1 MSVTN
6 FVPFFDTINESYRKG
21 VVFYIM
27 KKRILSAVLVSGVT
41 LSAAASVHAEDYDS
55 QIVAADN
62 AISNLASQQE
72 TAQAQVATIQ
82 SQVSTLRTQK
92 SELETKNAE
101 LEKVSADLES
111 EIQELSSKIVAR
123 QDSLAKQARSAQQN
137 NTATSYINS
146 ILNSKSISEAITR
159 ITAISKV
166 VTANNDMLTKQES
179 DQKELA
185 AKQEE
190 NQAAIN
196 EIATNK
202 AELETTEAGLTTQQ
216 AELEAAQVA
225 LAAELATAQDEKTS
239 LVSAKS
245 TAEAVAASTAASVA
259 QSQAIAESEAAAQ
272 AVASSEAAAFVAQSE
287 AAATSEATVS
297 ETATSSEAAQE
308 PVSSATS
315 ETTQAP
321 TAPATSETT
330 QAPTAP
336 ATSEAQLESAAPVA
350 SEAPASQAPAAS
362 EAPAPAA
369 ETPKVSAASTPN
381 TYPVGQCTWG
391 AKSLA
396 SWVGNYWGNA
406 KNWIASAQ
414 AAGHSVGTTPVA
426 GAIAVWPNDG
436 GGYGHVAY
444 VTSASGA
451 NSIQVMESNYAG
463 NMSIGNYRGTFD
475 PTSSAHGGSVYYIY
489 P

>member
-1 MSVTN
+1 
-6 FVPFFDTINESYRKG
+6 
-21 VVFYIM
+21 M

-55 QIVAADN
+55 QIAATNN

-72 TAQAQVATIQ
+72 AAQAQVATIQ

-92 SELETKNAE
+92 TELEAKNAE

-185 AKQEE
+185 AKQEQ

-245 TAEAVAASTAASVA
+245 TAESVAASTAASVA

-297 ETATSSEAAQE
+297 ETATSEVAQE
-308 PVSSATS
+308 PVSSETS

-321 TAPATSETT
+321 A
-330 QAPTAP
+330 AP
-336 ATSEAQLESAAPVA
+336 ATSEAQPESA
-350 SEAPASQAPAAS
+350 APAAS

>member
-1 MSVTN
+1 
-6 FVPFFDTINESYRKG
+6 
-21 VVFYIM
+21 M

-55 QIVAADN
+55 QIAATNN

-72 TAQAQVATIQ
+72 AAQAQVATIQ

-92 SELETKNAE
+92 TELEAKNAE

-166 VTANNDMLTKQES
+166 VTANNDLLTKQES

-196 EIATNK
+196 TIAANK
-202 AELETTEAGLTTQQ
+202 SELETTEAGLTTQQ
-216 AELEAAQVA
+216 AELEAAQVT
-225 LAAELATAQDEKTS
+225 LAAELATAQNEKTS

-245 TAEAVAASTAASVA
+245 TAESVAASTAASVA
-259 QSQAIAESEAAAQ
+259 QSQAIAESEATAQ
-272 AVASSEAAAFVAQSE
+272 VVASSEAATSVASSE
-287 AAATSEATVS
+287 VAATSESVAQPSETPVS
-297 ETATSSEAAQE
+297 ETSTASEAAQE
-308 PVSSATS
+308 PASSETS
-315 ETTQAP
+315 EVQP
-321 TAPATSETT
+321 
-330 QAPTAP
+330 
-336 ATSEAQLESAAPVA
+336 ESAAPAV
-350 SEAPASQAPAAS
+350 SEAPVSVAPVVTSEAAPAAS
-362 EAPAPAA
+362 QHQNQLFQKLHQLLKHIKCP
-369 ETPKVSAASTPN
+369 AASTPN

-391 AKSLA
+391 VKSLA
-396 SWVGNYWGNA
+396 PWAGNNWGNA

-463 NMSIGNYRGTFD
+463 NMSISNYRGTFD
-475 PTSSAHGGSVYYIY
+475 PTSSAHGGSVFYIY

>member
-1 MSVTN
+1 M
-6 FVPFFDTINESYRKG
+6 PFFDTINESYRKG

-272 AVASSEAAAFVAQSE
+272 AVASSEAAAFVAHSE

-321 TAPATSETT
+321 TAPATSE
-330 QAPTAP
+330 
-336 ATSEAQLESAAPVA
+336 AQLESAAPVA
-350 SEAPASQAPAAS
+350 SEAPAPAS
-362 EAPAPAA
+362 EAPAATSEAPASQAPVASAAPAPAA
-369 ETPKVSAASTPN
+369 APKVSAASTPN

>member
-1 MSVTN
+1 
-6 FVPFFDTINESYRKG
+6 
-21 VVFYIM
+21 M

-55 QIVAADN
+55 QIAATNN

-72 TAQAQVATIQ
+72 AAQAQVATIQ

-92 SELETKNAE
+92 TELEAKNAE

-166 VTANNDMLTKQES
+166 VTANNDLLTKQES

-185 AKQEE
+185 AKQVE

-196 EIATNK
+196 TIAANK
-202 AELETTEAGLTTQQ
+202 SELETTEAGLTTQQ
-216 AELEAAQVA
+216 AELEAAQVT
-225 LAAELATAQDEKTS
+225 LAAELATAQNEKTS

-245 TAEAVAASTAASVA
+245 TAESVAASTAASVA
-259 QSQAIAESEAAAQ
+259 QSQAIAESEATAQVVDSSEAATS
-272 AVASSEAAAFVAQSE
+272 VASSEV
-287 AAATSEATVS
+287 AATSEAVAQPSEAPVS
-297 ETATSSEAAQE
+297 ETSTASEAAQE
-308 PVSSATS
+308 PASSETS
-315 ETTQAP
+315 EVQP
-321 TAPATSETT
+321 
-330 QAPTAP
+330 
-336 ATSEAQLESAAPVA
+336 ESAAPAV
-350 SEAPASQAPAAS
+350 SEAPVSVAPVVTSEAAPAAS

-369 ETPKVSAASTPN
+369 ETHKVSAASTPN

-391 AKSLA
+391 VKSLA
-396 SWVGNYWGNA
+396 PWAGNNWGNA
-406 KNWIASAQ
+406 KDWIASAQ

-463 NMSIGNYRGTFD
+463 NMSISNYRGTFD
-475 PTSSAHGGSVYYIY
+475 QTSSAHGGSVFYI
-489 P
+489 

>member
-1 MSVTN
+1 
-6 FVPFFDTINESYRKG
+6 
-21 VVFYIM
+21 M

-55 QIVAADN
+55 QIAATNN

-72 TAQAQVATIQ
+72 AAQAQVATIQ

-92 SELETKNAE
+92 TELEAKNAE

-166 VTANNDMLTKQES
+166 VTANNDLLTKQES

-190 NQAAIN
+190 NQAAIKT
-196 EIATNK
+196 IAANK
-202 AELETTEAGLTTQQ
+202 SELETTEAGLTTQQ
-216 AELEAAQVA
+216 AELEAAQVT
-225 LAAELATAQDEKTS
+225 LAAELATAQNEKTS

-245 TAEAVAASTAASVA
+245 TAESVAASTAASVA
-259 QSQAIAESEAAAQ
+259 QSQAIAESEATAQ
-272 AVASSEAAAFVAQSE
+272 VVASSEAATSVASSE
-287 AAATSEATVS
+287 VAATSEAVAQPSEAPVS
-297 ETATSSEAAQE
+297 ETSTASEAAQE
-308 PVSSATS
+308 PASSETS
-315 ETTQAP
+315 EVQP
-321 TAPATSETT
+321 
-330 QAPTAP
+330 
-336 ATSEAQLESAAPVA
+336 ESAAPAV
-350 SEAPASQAPAAS
+350 SEAPVSAVPVVTSEAAPAAS

-369 ETPKVSAASTPN
+369 ETHKVSAASTPN

-391 AKSLA
+391 VKSLA
-396 SWVGNYWGNA
+396 PWAGNNWGNA
-406 KNWIASAQ
+406 KDWITSAQ

-463 NMSIGNYRGTFD
+463 NMSISNYRGTFD
-475 PTSSAHGGSVYYIY
+475 PTSSAHGGSVFYIY

>member
-1 MSVTN
+1 
-6 FVPFFDTINESYRKG
+6 
-21 VVFYIM
+21 M

-55 QIVAADN
+55 QIAATNN

-72 TAQAQVATIQ
+72 AAQAQVATIQ

-92 SELETKNAE
+92 TELEAKNAE

-166 VTANNDMLTKQES
+166 VTANNDLLTKQES

-196 EIATNK
+196 TIAANK
-202 AELETTEAGLTTQQ
+202 SELETTEAGLTTQQ
-216 AELEAAQVA
+216 AELEAAQVT
-225 LAAELATAQDEKTS
+225 LAAELATAQNEKTS

-245 TAEAVAASTAASVA
+245 TAESVAASTAASVA
-259 QSQAIAESEAAAQ
+259 QSQAIAESEATAQ
-272 AVASSEAAAFVAQSE
+272 VVASSEV
-287 AAATSEATVS
+287 AATSESVAQPSETPVS
-297 ETATSSEAAQE
+297 ETSTASEAAQE
-308 PVSSATS
+308 PASSETS
-315 ETTQAP
+315 EVQP
-321 TAPATSETT
+321 
-330 QAPTAP
+330 
-336 ATSEAQLESAAPVA
+336 ESAAPAV
-350 SEAPASQAPAAS
+350 SEAPVSAAPVVTSEAPVSAAPVVTSEAAPAAS

-369 ETPKVSAASTPN
+369 ETHKVSAASTPN

-391 AKSLA
+391 VKSLA
-396 SWVGNYWGNA
+396 PWAGNNWGNA

-463 NMSIGNYRGTFD
+463 NMSISNYRGTFD
-475 PTSSAHGGSVYYIY
+475 PTSSAHGGSVFYIY

>member
-1 MSVTN
+1 M
-6 FVPFFDTINESYRKG
+6 PFFDTINESYRKG

-321 TAPATSETT
+321 TAPATSE
-330 QAPTAP
+330 
-336 ATSEAQLESAAPVA
+336 AQLESAAPVA
-350 SEAPASQAPAAS
+350 SEAPASQAPAATSEAPASQAPAAS

>member
-1 MSVTN
+1 
-6 FVPFFDTINESYRKG
+6 
-21 VVFYIM
+21 M

-55 QIVAADN
+55 QIAAADN

-185 AKQEE
+185 AKQEQ

-225 LAAELATAQDEKTS
+225 WAAELATAQDEKTS

-287 AAATSEATVS
+287 AAVTSEATVS
-297 ETATSSEAAQE
+297 ETATASEAVQE
-308 PVSSATS
+308 PVSSETS
-315 ETTQAP
+315 ETTQEP
-321 TAPATSETT
+321 TV
-330 QAPTAP
+330 
-336 ATSEAQLESAAPVA
+336 ATSEATQEPEAQPESAAPA
-350 SEAPASQAPAAS
+350 ASEAPAPASEAPAATSEAPASQAPAAS

-369 ETPKVSAASTPN
+369 ETPKVSATSTPN

>member
-1 MSVTN
+1 M
-6 FVPFFDTINESYRKG
+6 PFFDTINESYRKG

-196 EIATNK
+196 EIANNK

-321 TAPATSETT
+321 TAPATSE
-330 QAPTAP
+330 
-336 ATSEAQLESAAPVA
+336 AQLESAAPVA
-350 SEAPASQAPAAS
+350 SEAPAPASEAPVATSEAPASQAPAAS

>member
-1 MSVTN
+1 
-6 FVPFFDTINESYRKG
+6 
-21 VVFYIM
+21 M

-55 QIVAADN
+55 QIAATNN

-72 TAQAQVATIQ
+72 AAQAQVATIQ

-92 SELETKNAE
+92 TELEAKNAE

-166 VTANNDMLTKQES
+166 VTANNDLLTKQES

-190 NQAAIN
+190 NQAAIKT
-196 EIATNK
+196 IAANK
-202 AELETTEAGLTTQQ
+202 SELETAEAGLTTQQ
-216 AELEAAQVA
+216 AELEAAQVT
-225 LAAELATAQDEKTS
+225 LAAELATAQNEKTS

-245 TAEAVAASTAASVA
+245 TAESVAASTAASVA
-259 QSQAIAESEAAAQ
+259 QSQAIAESEATAQ
-272 AVASSEAAAFVAQSE
+272 VVASSEAATSVASSE
-287 AAATSEATVS
+287 VAATSEAVAQPSEAPVS
-297 ETATSSEAAQE
+297 ETSTASEAAQE
-308 PVSSATS
+308 PASSETS
-315 ETTQAP
+315 EVQP
-321 TAPATSETT
+321 
-330 QAPTAP
+330 
-336 ATSEAQLESAAPVA
+336 ESAAPAV
-350 SEAPASQAPAAS
+350 SEAPVSAVPVVTSEAAPAAS

-369 ETPKVSAASTPN
+369 ETHKVSAASTPN

-391 AKSLA
+391 VKSLA
-396 SWVGNYWGNA
+396 PWAGNNWGNA

-463 NMSIGNYRGTFD
+463 NMSISNYRGTFD
-475 PTSSAHGGSVYYIY
+475 PTSSAHGGSVFYIY

>member
-1 MSVTN
+1 
-6 FVPFFDTINESYRKG
+6 
-21 VVFYIM
+21 M

-55 QIVAADN
+55 QIAATNN

-72 TAQAQVATIQ
+72 AAQAQVATIQ

-92 SELETKNAE
+92 TELEAKNAE

-166 VTANNDMLTKQES
+166 VTANNDLLTKQES

-185 AKQEE
+185 AKQVE

-196 EIATNK
+196 TIAANK
-202 AELETTEAGLTTQQ
+202 SELETTEAGLTTQQ
-216 AELEAAQVA
+216 AELEAAQVT
-225 LAAELATAQDEKTS
+225 LAAELATAQNEKTS

-245 TAEAVAASTAASVA
+245 TAESVAASTAASVA
-259 QSQAIAESEAAAQ
+259 QSQAIAESEATAQ
-272 AVASSEAAAFVAQSE
+272 VVASSEAATSVASSE
-287 AAATSEATVS
+287 VAATSESVAQPSETPVS
-297 ETATSSEAAQE
+297 ETSTASEAAQE
-308 PVSSATS
+308 PASSETS
-315 ETTQAP
+315 EVQP
-321 TAPATSETT
+321 
-330 QAPTAP
+330 
-336 ATSEAQLESAAPVA
+336 ESAAPAV
-350 SEAPASQAPAAS
+350 SEAPVSAAPVVTSEAAPAAS

-369 ETPKVSAASTPN
+369 ETHKVSAASTPN

-396 SWVGNYWGNA
+396 PWAGNNWGNA
-406 KNWIASAQ
+406 KDWIASAQ

-463 NMSIGNYRGTFD
+463 NMSISNYRGTFD
-475 PTSSAHGGSVYYIY
+475 PTSSAHGGSVFYIY

>member
-1 MSVTN
+1 
-6 FVPFFDTINESYRKG
+6 
-21 VVFYIM
+21 M

-55 QIVAADN
+55 QIAATNN

-72 TAQAQVATIQ
+72 AAQAQVATIQ

-92 SELETKNAE
+92 TELEAKNAE

-166 VTANNDMLTKQES
+166 VTANNDLLTKQES

-185 AKQEE
+185 AKQVE

-196 EIATNK
+196 TIAANK
-202 AELETTEAGLTTQQ
+202 SELETTEAGLTTQQ
-216 AELEAAQVA
+216 AELEAAQVT
-225 LAAELATAQDEKTS
+225 LAAELATAQNEKTS

-245 TAEAVAASTAASVA
+245 TAESVAASTAASVA
-259 QSQAIAESEAAAQ
+259 QSQAIAESEATAQ
-272 AVASSEAAAFVAQSE
+272 VVASSEV
-287 AAATSEATVS
+287 AATSESVAQPSETPVS
-297 ETATSSEAAQE
+297 ETSTASEAAQE
-308 PVSSATS
+308 PASSETS
-315 ETTQAP
+315 EVQP
-321 TAPATSETT
+321 
-330 QAPTAP
+330 
-336 ATSEAQLESAAPVA
+336 ESAAPAV
-350 SEAPASQAPAAS
+350 SEAPVSAAPVVTSEAAPAAS

-369 ETPKVSAASTPN
+369 ETHKVSAASTPN

-391 AKSLA
+391 VKSLA
-396 SWVGNYWGNA
+396 PWAGNNWGNA

-463 NMSIGNYRGTFD
+463 NMSISNYRGTFD
-475 PTSSAHGGSVYYIY
+475 PTSSAHGGSVFYIY

>member
-1 MSVTN
+1 
-6 FVPFFDTINESYRKG
+6 
-21 VVFYIM
+21 M

-55 QIVAADN
+55 QIAATNN

-72 TAQAQVATIQ
+72 AAQAQVATIQ

-92 SELETKNAE
+92 TELEAKNAE

-166 VTANNDMLTKQES
+166 VTANNDLLTKQES

-185 AKQEE
+185 AKQVE

-196 EIATNK
+196 TIAANK
-202 AELETTEAGLTTQQ
+202 SELETTEAGLTTQQ
-216 AELEAAQVA
+216 AELEAAQVT
-225 LAAELATAQDEKTS
+225 LAAELATAQNEKTS

-245 TAEAVAASTAASVA
+245 TAESVAASTAASVA
-259 QSQAIAESEAAAQ
+259 QSQAIAESEATAQVVDSSEAATS
-272 AVASSEAAAFVAQSE
+272 VASSEV
-287 AAATSEATVS
+287 AATSEAVAQPSEAPVS
-297 ETATSSEAAQE
+297 ETSTASEAAQE
-308 PVSSATS
+308 PASSETS
-315 ETTQAP
+315 EVQP
-321 TAPATSETT
+321 
-330 QAPTAP
+330 
-336 ATSEAQLESAAPVA
+336 ESAAPAV
-350 SEAPASQAPAAS
+350 SEAPVSVAPVVTSEAAPAAS

-369 ETPKVSAASTPN
+369 ETHKVSAASTPN

-391 AKSLA
+391 VKSLA
-396 SWVGNYWGNA
+396 PWAGNNWGNA
-406 KNWIASAQ
+406 KNWIASAR

-463 NMSIGNYRGTFD
+463 NMSISNYRGTFD
-475 PTSSAHGGSVYYIY
+475 PTSSAHGGSVFYIY

>member
-1 MSVTN
+1 M
-6 FVPFFDTINESYRKG
+6 PFFDTINESYRKG

-41 LSAAASVHAEDYDS
+41 LSAAATVHAEDYDS

-259 QSQAIAESEAAAQ
+259 QSQAIAESEAAA
-272 AVASSEAAAFVAQSE
+272 
-287 AAATSEATVS
+287 TSEATVS

-321 TAPATSETT
+321 TAPATSE
-330 QAPTAP
+330 
-336 ATSEAQLESAAPVA
+336 AQLESAAPVA
-350 SEAPASQAPAAS
+350 SEAPAPASEAPVATSEAPASQAPAAS

>member
-1 MSVTN
+1 
-6 FVPFFDTINESYRKG
+6 
-21 VVFYIM
+21 M

-55 QIVAADN
+55 QIAAADN

-185 AKQEE
+185 AKQEQ

-245 TAEAVAASTAASVA
+245 TAESVAASTAASVA

-297 ETATSSEAAQE
+297 ETATSEVAQE
-308 PVSSATS
+308 PVSSETS

-321 TAPATSETT
+321 A
-330 QAPTAP
+330 AP
-336 ATSEAQLESAAPVA
+336 ATSEAQPESAAPAA
-350 SEAPASQAPAAS
+350 SEAPAPASEAPAATS

>member
-1 MSVTN
+1 
-6 FVPFFDTINESYRKG
+6 
-21 VVFYIM
+21 M

-55 QIVAADN
+55 QIAATNN

-72 TAQAQVATIQ
+72 AAQAQVATIQ

-92 SELETKNAE
+92 TELEAKNAE

-166 VTANNDMLTKQES
+166 VTANNDLLTKQES

-185 AKQEE
+185 AKQVE

-196 EIATNK
+196 TIAANK
-202 AELETTEAGLTTQQ
+202 SELETTEAGLTTQQ
-216 AELEAAQVA
+216 AELEAAQVT
-225 LAAELATAQDEKTS
+225 LAAELATAQNEKTS

-245 TAEAVAASTAASVA
+245 TAESVAASTAASVA
-259 QSQAIAESEAAAQ
+259 QSQAIAESEATAQVVDSSEAATS
-272 AVASSEAAAFVAQSE
+272 VASSEV
-287 AAATSEATVS
+287 AATSEAVAQPSEAPVS
-297 ETATSSEAAQE
+297 ETSTASEAAQE
-308 PVSSATS
+308 PASSETS
-315 ETTQAP
+315 EVQPESA
-321 TAPATSETT
+321 
-330 QAPTAP
+330 AP
-336 ATSEAQLESAAPVA
+336 ATSEAPASVAPVA
-350 SEAPASQAPAAS
+350 TSEAAPATS

-369 ETPKVSAASTPN
+369 ETHKVSAASTPN

-391 AKSLA
+391 VKSLA
-396 SWVGNYWGNA
+396 PWAGNNWGNA
-406 KNWIASAQ
+406 KNWIASAR

-463 NMSIGNYRGTFD
+463 NMLIGNYRGTFD
-475 PTSSAHGGSVYYIY
+475 PTSSAHGGSVFYIY

>member
-1 MSVTN
+1 M
-6 FVPFFDTINESYRKG
+6 PFFDTINESYRKG

-92 SELETKNAE
+92 SDLETKNAE

-185 AKQEE
+185 AKQEQ

-216 AELEAAQVA
+216 AELEAAQVT

-321 TAPATSETT
+321 TAPATSE
-330 QAPTAP
+330 
-336 ATSEAQLESAAPVA
+336 AQLESAAPVA
-350 SEAPASQAPAAS
+350 SEAPAPASEAPVATSEAPASQAPAAS

>member
-1 MSVTN
+1 
-6 FVPFFDTINESYRKG
+6 
-21 VVFYIM
+21 M

-41 LSAAASVHAEDYDS
+41 LSAAASVYAEDYDS
-55 QIVAADN
+55 QIAAADN

-185 AKQEE
+185 AKQEQ

-216 AELEAAQVA
+216 AELEAAQVT

-245 TAEAVAASTAASVA
+245 TAESVAASTAASVA
-259 QSQAIAESEAAAQ
+259 QSQA
-272 AVASSEAAAFVAQSE
+272 
-287 AAATSEATVS
+287 
-297 ETATSSEAAQE
+297 
-308 PVSSATS
+308 
-315 ETTQAP
+315 
-321 TAPATSETT
+321 
-330 QAPTAP
+330 
-336 ATSEAQLESAAPVA
+336 
-350 SEAPASQAPAAS
+350 
-362 EAPAPAA
+362 
-369 ETPKVSAASTPN
+369 
-381 TYPVGQCTWG
+381 
-391 AKSLA
+391 
-396 SWVGNYWGNA
+396 
-406 KNWIASAQ
+406 
-414 AAGHSVGTTPVA
+414 
-426 GAIAVWPNDG
+426 
-436 GGYGHVAY
+436 
-444 VTSASGA
+444 
-451 NSIQVMESNYAG
+451 
-463 NMSIGNYRGTFD
+463 
-475 PTSSAHGGSVYYIY
+475 
-489 P
+489 

>member
-1 MSVTN
+1 
-6 FVPFFDTINESYRKG
+6 
-21 VVFYIM
+21 M

-55 QIVAADN
+55 QIAATNN

-72 TAQAQVATIQ
+72 AAQAQVATIQ

-92 SELETKNAE
+92 TELEAKNAE

-166 VTANNDMLTKQES
+166 VTANNDLLTKQES

-185 AKQEE
+185 AKQVE

-196 EIATNK
+196 TIAANK
-202 AELETTEAGLTTQQ
+202 SELETTEAGLTTQQ
-216 AELEAAQVA
+216 AELEAAQVT
-225 LAAELATAQDEKTS
+225 LAAELATAQNEKTS

-245 TAEAVAASTAASVA
+245 TAESVAASTAASVA
-259 QSQAIAESEAAAQ
+259 QSQAIAESEATAQ
-272 AVASSEAAAFVAQSE
+272 VVASSEAATSVASSE
-287 AAATSEATVS
+287 VAATSEAVAQPSETPVS
-297 ETATSSEAAQE
+297 ETSTASEAAQE
-308 PVSSATS
+308 PASSETS
-315 ETTQAP
+315 EVQP
-321 TAPATSETT
+321 
-330 QAPTAP
+330 
-336 ATSEAQLESAAPVA
+336 ESAAPAV
-350 SEAPASQAPAAS
+350 SEAPVSAVPVVTSEAAPAAS

-369 ETPKVSAASTPN
+369 ETHKVSAASTPN

-396 SWVGNYWGNA
+396 PWAGNNWGNA
-406 KNWIASAQ
+406 KDWIASAQ

-444 VTSASGA
+444 VTSASGV

-463 NMSIGNYRGTFD
+463 NMSISNYRGTFD
-475 PTSSAHGGSVYYIY
+475 PTSSAHGGSVFYIY

>member
-1 MSVTN
+1 M
-6 FVPFFDTINESYRKG
+6 PFFDTINESYRKG

-216 AELEAAQVA
+216 AELEAAQVT

-321 TAPATSETT
+321 TAPATSE
-330 QAPTAP
+330 
-336 ATSEAQLESAAPVA
+336 AQLESAAPVA
-350 SEAPASQAPAAS
+350 SEAPAPASEAPVATSEAPASQAPAAS

>member
-1 MSVTN
+1 M
-6 FVPFFDTINESYRKG
+6 PFFDTINESYRKG

-185 AKQEE
+185 AKQEQ

-216 AELEAAQVA
+216 AELEAAQVT

-321 TAPATSETT
+321 TAPATSE
-330 QAPTAP
+330 
-336 ATSEAQLESAAPVA
+336 AQLESAAPVA
-350 SEAPASQAPAAS
+350 SEAPAPASEAPVATSEAPASQAPAAS

>member
-1 MSVTN
+1 
-6 FVPFFDTINESYRKG
+6 
-21 VVFYIM
+21 M

-55 QIVAADN
+55 QIAAADN

-185 AKQEE
+185 AKQEQ

-245 TAEAVAASTAASVA
+245 TAESVAASTAASVA

-297 ETATSSEAAQE
+297 ETATSEVAQE
-308 PVSSATS
+308 PVSSETS

-321 TAPATSETT
+321 A
-330 QAPTAP
+330 AP
-336 ATSEAQLESAAPVA
+336 ATSEAQPESAAPAA
-350 SEAPASQAPAAS
+350 SEAPAPASEAPAATS

-414 AAGHSVGTTPVA
+414 AAGHSVGTTPVV

>member
-1 MSVTN
+1 M
-6 FVPFFDTINESYRKG
+6 
-21 VVFYIM
+21 
-27 KKRILSAVLVSGVT
+27 
-41 LSAAASVHAEDYDS
+41 
-55 QIVAADN
+55 
-62 AISNLASQQE
+62 
-72 TAQAQVATIQ
+72 
-82 SQVSTLRTQK
+82 
-92 SELETKNAE
+92 
-101 LEKVSADLES
+101 ES

-185 AKQEE
+185 AKQEQ

-245 TAEAVAASTAASVA
+245 TAESVAASTAASVA

-297 ETATSSEAAQE
+297 ETATSEVAQE
-308 PVSSATS
+308 PVSSETS

-321 TAPATSETT
+321 A
-330 QAPTAP
+330 AP
-336 ATSEAQLESAAPVA
+336 ATSEAQPESA
-350 SEAPASQAPAAS
+350 APAAS
-362 EAPAPAA
+362 EAPAPASEAPAATSEAPASQAPAA

>member
-1 MSVTN
+1 
-6 FVPFFDTINESYRKG
+6 
-21 VVFYIM
+21 M

-55 QIVAADN
+55 QIAAADN

-185 AKQEE
+185 AKQEQ

-216 AELEAAQVA
+216 AELEA
-225 LAAELATAQDEKTS
+225 
-239 LVSAKS
+239 
-245 TAEAVAASTAASVA
+245 A

-287 AAATSEATVS
+287 AAATSEAVAQPSEATVS
-297 ETATSSEAAQE
+297 ETAPAASEA
-308 PVSSATS
+308 P
-315 ETTQAP
+315 
-321 TAPATSETT
+321 APASE
-330 QAPTAP
+330 AP
-336 ATSEAQLESAAPVA
+336 AAT

>member
-1 MSVTN
+1 
-6 FVPFFDTINESYRKG
+6 
-21 VVFYIM
+21 M

-55 QIVAADN
+55 QIAATNN

-72 TAQAQVATIQ
+72 AAQAQVATIQ

-92 SELETKNAE
+92 TELEAKNAE

-166 VTANNDMLTKQES
+166 VTANNDLLTKQES

-196 EIATNK
+196 TIAANK
-202 AELETTEAGLTTQQ
+202 SELETTEAGLTTQQ
-216 AELEAAQVA
+216 AELEAAQVT
-225 LAAELATAQDEKTS
+225 LAAELATAQNEKTS

-245 TAEAVAASTAASVA
+245 TAESVAASTAASVA
-259 QSQAIAESEAAAQ
+259 QSQAIAESEATAQ
-272 AVASSEAAAFVAQSE
+272 VVASSEAATSVAVAQPSE
-287 AAATSEATVS
+287 TPVS
-297 ETATSSEAAQE
+297 ETSTASEAAQE
-308 PVSSATS
+308 PASSETS
-315 ETTQAP
+315 EVQP
-321 TAPATSETT
+321 
-330 QAPTAP
+330 
-336 ATSEAQLESAAPVA
+336 ESAAPAV
-350 SEAPASQAPAAS
+350 SEAPASVAPVATSEAAPAVS

-369 ETPKVSAASTPN
+369 ETHKVSAASTPN

-391 AKSLA
+391 VKSLA
-396 SWVGNYWGNA
+396 PWAGNNWGNA

-463 NMSIGNYRGTFD
+463 NMSISNYRGTFD
-475 PTSSAHGGSVYYIY
+475 PTSSAHGGSVFYIY

>member
-1 MSVTN
+1 
-6 FVPFFDTINESYRKG
+6 
-21 VVFYIM
+21 M

-55 QIVAADN
+55 QIAATNN

-72 TAQAQVATIQ
+72 AAQAQVATIQ

-92 SELETKNAE
+92 TELEAKNAE

-166 VTANNDMLTKQES
+166 VTANNDLLTKQES

-185 AKQEE
+185 AKQVE

-196 EIATNK
+196 TIAANK
-202 AELETTEAGLTTQQ
+202 SELETTEAGLTTQQ
-216 AELEAAQVA
+216 AELEAAQVT
-225 LAAELATAQDEKTS
+225 LAAELATAQNEKTS

-245 TAEAVAASTAASVA
+245 TAESVAASTAASVA
-259 QSQAIAESEAAAQ
+259 QSQAIAESEATAQVVDSSEAATS
-272 AVASSEAAAFVAQSE
+272 VASSEV
-287 AAATSEATVS
+287 AATSEAVAQPSEAPVS
-297 ETATSSEAAQE
+297 ETSTASEAAQE
-308 PVSSATS
+308 PASSETS
-315 ETTQAP
+315 EVQP
-321 TAPATSETT
+321 
-330 QAPTAP
+330 
-336 ATSEAQLESAAPVA
+336 ESAAPAV
-350 SEAPASQAPAAS
+350 SEAPASVVPVATPEAAPAVSEAPVSVAPVVTSEAPVSVAPVVTSEAAPAAS

-369 ETPKVSAASTPN
+369 ETHKVSAASTPN

-391 AKSLA
+391 VKSLA
-396 SWVGNYWGNA
+396 PWAGNNWGNA
-406 KNWIASAQ
+406 KNWIASAR

-463 NMSIGNYRGTFD
+463 NMSISNYRGTFD
-475 PTSSAHGGSVYYIY
+475 PTSSAHGGSVFYIY

>member
-1 MSVTN
+1 
-6 FVPFFDTINESYRKG
+6 
-21 VVFYIM
+21 M

-55 QIVAADN
+55 QIAATNN

-72 TAQAQVATIQ
+72 AAQAQVATIQ

-92 SELETKNAE
+92 TELEAKNAE

-166 VTANNDMLTKQES
+166 VTANNDLLTKQES

-185 AKQEE
+185 AKQVE

-196 EIATNK
+196 TIAANK
-202 AELETTEAGLTTQQ
+202 SELETTEAGLTTQQ
-216 AELEAAQVA
+216 AELEAAQVT
-225 LAAELATAQDEKTS
+225 LAAELATAQNEKTS

-245 TAEAVAASTAASVA
+245 TAESVAASTAASVA
-259 QSQAIAESEAAAQ
+259 QSQAIAESEATAQVVDSSEAATS
-272 AVASSEAAAFVAQSE
+272 VASSEV
-287 AAATSEATVS
+287 AATSEAVAQPSEAPVS
-297 ETATSSEAAQE
+297 ETSTASEAAQE
-308 PVSSATS
+308 PASSETS
-315 ETTQAP
+315 EVQP
-321 TAPATSETT
+321 
-330 QAPTAP
+330 
-336 ATSEAQLESAAPVA
+336 ESAAPAV
-350 SEAPASQAPAAS
+350 SEAPVSVAPVVTSEAAPAAS

-369 ETPKVSAASTPN
+369 ETHKVSAASTPN

-391 AKSLA
+391 VKSLA
-396 SWVGNYWGNA
+396 PWAGNNGGNA
-406 KNWIASAQ
+406 KNWIASAR

-463 NMSIGNYRGTFD
+463 NMSISNYRGTFD

>member
-1 MSVTN
+1 
-6 FVPFFDTINESYRKG
+6 
-21 VVFYIM
+21 M

-55 QIVAADN
+55 QIAATNN

-72 TAQAQVATIQ
+72 AAQAQVATIQ

-92 SELETKNAE
+92 TELEAKNAE

-166 VTANNDMLTKQES
+166 VTANNDLLTKQES

-196 EIATNK
+196 TIAANK
-202 AELETTEAGLTTQQ
+202 SELETTEAGLTTQQ
-216 AELEAAQVA
+216 AELEAAQVT
-225 LAAELATAQDEKTS
+225 LAAELATAQNEKTS

-245 TAEAVAASTAASVA
+245 TAESVAASTAASVA
-259 QSQAIAESEAAAQ
+259 QSQAIAESEATAQ
-272 AVASSEAAAFVAQSE
+272 VVASSEAATSVASSE
-287 AAATSEATVS
+287 VAATSEAVAQPSETPVS
-297 ETATSSEAAQE
+297 EISTASEAAQE
-308 PVSSATS
+308 PASSETS
-315 ETTQAP
+315 EVQP
-321 TAPATSETT
+321 
-330 QAPTAP
+330 
-336 ATSEAQLESAAPVA
+336 ESAAPAV
-350 SEAPASQAPAAS
+350 SEAPASVVPVATS
-362 EAPAPAA
+362 EAAP
-369 ETPKVSAASTPN
+369 AASTPN

-396 SWVGNYWGNA
+396 PWAGNNWGNA
-406 KNWIASAQ
+406 KDWIASAQ

-463 NMSIGNYRGTFD
+463 NMSISNYRGTFD
-475 PTSSAHGGSVYYIY
+475 PTSSAHGGSVFYIY

>member
-1 MSVTN
+1 
-6 FVPFFDTINESYRKG
+6 
-21 VVFYIM
+21 M

-55 QIVAADN
+55 QIAAADN

-185 AKQEE
+185 AKQEQ

-245 TAEAVAASTAASVA
+245 TAESVAASTAASVA

-297 ETATSSEAAQE
+297 ETATSEVAQE
-308 PVSSATS
+308 PVSSETS

-321 TAPATSETT
+321 A
-330 QAPTAP
+330 AP
-336 ATSEAQLESAAPVA
+336 ATSEAQPESA
-350 SEAPASQAPAAS
+350 
-362 EAPAPAA
+362 APAA

>member
-1 MSVTN
+1 
-6 FVPFFDTINESYRKG
+6 
-21 VVFYIM
+21 M

-55 QIVAADN
+55 QIAAADN

-185 AKQEE
+185 AKQEQ

-245 TAEAVAASTAASVA
+245 TAE
-259 QSQAIAESEAAAQ
+259 SEAAAQ

-297 ETATSSEAAQE
+297 ETATSEAAQE
-308 PVSSATS
+308 PVSSETS

-321 TAPATSETT
+321 APA
-330 QAPTAP
+330 AP
-336 ATSEAQLESAAPVA
+336 ATSEAQPETAAPAA
-350 SEAPASQAPAAS
+350 SEAPAPASEAPAATSEAPVSQAPAAS

-369 ETPKVSAASTPN
+369 ETPKVSTASTPN

-451 NSIQVMESNYAG
+451 NSIQVMEANYAG

>member
-1 MSVTN
+1 M
-6 FVPFFDTINESYRKG
+6 PFFDTINESYRKG

-55 QIVAADN
+55 QIAAADN

-92 SELETKNAE
+92 SDLETKNAE

-321 TAPATSETT
+321 TAPATSE
-330 QAPTAP
+330 
-336 ATSEAQLESAAPVA
+336 AQLESAAPVA
-350 SEAPASQAPAAS
+350 SEAPAPASEAPVATSEAPASQAPAAS